1 MTRTELMEAI
11 VHYAG
16 DTVRARR
23 MYRQSHSME
32 ALKELHLCE
41 DLLAD
46 LVDVLQLDRIGA
58 LCLDDELQYELPRPE
73 LVYVAPEVSA

>member
-23 MYRQSHSME
+23 MYRQSHS
-32 ALKELHLCE
+32 
-41 DLLAD
+41 DG
-46 LVDVLQLDRIGA
+46 GA
-58 LCLDDELQYELPRPE
+58 EGT
-73 LVYVAPEVSA
+73 APVRGPAGGPG